1 MEPEKSL
8 ATSRPTMPALSML
21 LRTTSSPSAG
31 VGASFAFQPTG
42 SAIGFRTTGKLDE
55 ILSGTED
62 LRHHITIP
70 HAIRAVGISAEAAN
84 SPDFIEALQRI
95 RLNED
100 RYRVAEGTVQLAEET
115 LFRTDVALPAN
126 LTEGNYKVGL
136 FILRGGKV
144 IDSQE
149 RLIGVRKAGLER
161 FLFNLAHQ
169 EPFLYG
175 VISLAMAAFAGWA
188 ASAAFRFMRS

>member
-1 MEPEKSL
+1 MAE
-8 ATSRPTMPALSML
+8 
-21 LRTTSSPSAG
+21 
-31 VGASFAFQPTG
+31 TG
-42 SAIGFRTTGKLDE
+42 TA
-55 ILSGTED
+55 
-62 LRHHITIP
+62 
-70 HAIRAVGISAEAAN
+70 
-84 SPDFIEALQRI
+84 QM
-95 RLNED
+95 
-100 RYRVAEGTVQLAEET
+100 
-115 LFRTDVALPAN
+115 PAN

-175 VISLAMAAFAGWA
+175 VISLAMAAFAGC
-188 ASAAFRFMRS
+188 ASSSR